1 MALGAKYQ
9 TVVRMVMV
17 EGAQLATM
25 GVILGI
31 IGAWFA
37 GDTLAFV
44 LYGVAPR
51 DPVTLICVAFLLALV
66 ALAASY
72 FPARRAGRVE
82 PVIALRYE

>member
-1 MALGAKYQ
+1 MMMQGPVRRRYRARVPAIG
-9 TVVRMVMV
+9 VV
-17 EGAQLATM
+17 
-25 GVILGI
+25 LGI

-37 GDTLAFV
+37 GKALAFL

-51 DPVTLICVAFLLALV
+51 DPVTLIAVALILGTV